1 MAHFLIRRAAIGGVK
16 RLAGPPAWRP
26 MSILVDY
33 DSDLDNWPR
42 SHRNMVLNV
51 CPQGQTMIVERL
63 GKLHAIRGA
72 GWFIAVPFID
82 QIRFVIDMREKAL
95 SIAPQPAITKDNVHV
110 NVSGNLYCQF
120 IDPEKAA
127 YGSNNPLYAVKQHA
141 QSSMRAA
148 LGEMELDE
156 ILHARAKLN
165 AFIKATLQESAM
177 SWGLEIKRYEIT
189 EVTPDKFITEA
200 MDKQ

>member
-1 MAHFLIRRAAIGGVK
+1 MAHFLIRRASQVAV
-16 RLAGPPAWRP
+16 RRFAAPPLLRSLS
-26 MSILVDY
+26 MLVDY

-51 CPQGQTMIVERL
+51 CPQGQTMIIERL
-63 GKLHAIRGA
+63 GKLHAVRDA
-72 GWFIAVPFID
+72 GWFIAIPFID

-95 SIAPQPAITKDNVHV
+95 SITPQPAITKDNVHV

-141 QSSMRAA
+141 QSR
-148 LGEMELDE
+148 
-156 ILHARAKLN
+156 
-165 AFIKATLQESAM
+165 
-177 SWGLEIKRYEIT
+177 
-189 EVTPDKFITEA
+189 
-200 MDKQ
+200 